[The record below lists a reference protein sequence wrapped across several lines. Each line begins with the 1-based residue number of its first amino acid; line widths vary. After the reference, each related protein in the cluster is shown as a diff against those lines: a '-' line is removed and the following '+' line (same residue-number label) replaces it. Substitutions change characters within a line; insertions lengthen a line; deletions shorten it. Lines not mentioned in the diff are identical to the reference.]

1 MMNPQPN
8 IRVWL
13 AVAGVTCL
21 SALALLSP
29 PAPAASAAGE
39 RGDCR
44 LPAWTHVLT
53 GHWGGGCR

>member
-1 MMNPQPN
+1 MMNRQPT

-21 SALALLSP
+21 SALAVLAP
-29 PAPAASAAGE
+29 AAPAASPAGE